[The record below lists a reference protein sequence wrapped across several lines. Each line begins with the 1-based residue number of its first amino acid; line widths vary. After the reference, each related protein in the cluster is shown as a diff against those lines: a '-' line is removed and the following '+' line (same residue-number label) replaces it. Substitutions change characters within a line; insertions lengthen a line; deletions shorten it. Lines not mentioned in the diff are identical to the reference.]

1 MVAATGNGQCIAE
14 KQVSR
19 AHRKQREGGEGGR
32 ENEGTGFLFP
42 RQDSCDNQE
51 VSTAM

>member
-1 MVAATGNGQCIAE
+1 MVS
-14 KQVSR
+14 VSLR
-19 AHRKQREGGEGGR
+19 NKYPGHTANRGREERGGR